1 MTNRSDTTEQ
11 LIRLNQVLEL
21 IPVAKSTWWE
31 GVRVGKYPKPVKL
44 GARITCWRLEDIH
57 ELARKGV

>member
-1 MTNRSDTTEQ
+1 MKKNDDAEQ

-21 IPVAKSTWWE
+21 IPLAKSTWWE
-31 GVRVGKYPKPVKL
+31 GVRAGRYPKPVKL
-44 GARITCWRLEDIH
+44 GNRITCWRLEDIH